1 MEVTRLTHQ
10 RIKSSIYLNEGLH
23 ERAKALSKATSL
35 SLNTHIALALEEYL
49 QDSHRAYIIEREL
62 TKPSNS

>member
-1 MEVTRLTHQ
+1 MTQ

-35 SLNTHIALALEEYL
+35 SFNTHVSLALEEYL
-49 QDSHRAYIIEREL
+49 QEKTRAGRIEEEL
-62 TKPSNS
+62 SSSKASR

>member
-1 MEVTRLTHQ
+1 MTRQ
-10 RIKSSIYLNEGLH
+10 RVKSSIYLNEGLH

-62 TKPSNS
+62 AESNNS

>member
-1 MEVTRLTHQ
+1 MTRT

-49 QDSHRAYIIEREL
+49 QDSHRTRIIEREL
-62 TKPSNS
+62 AKPNNS